1 MGAFEKDIGYS
12 FQNPLLFQ
20 HALTHPSALHSGH
33 KNEFERLEFLGDRV
47 LGLVIASWLF
57 EEFPSEKEGDMAK
70 RFTSLVRKE
79 TLVSIAESIGLDRV
93 MVIKR
98 EKSPAHQK
106 RLETMLA
113 DGCEALIG
121 ALFLDGGFECAQS
134 FVRRYWQSYL
144 KSSPKPPS
152 DPKSQLQEWVQ
163 SQGKDHPTYVVRETT
178 GPAHAPRYIVEV
190 CVQGCE
196 PVQGEGT
203 SKQLAEKDAAKR
215 MLEIVFS

>member
-1 MGAFEKDIGYS
+1 MKAFEKDIGYV

-20 HALTHPSALHSGH
+20 QALTHPSALHTGH

-47 LGLVIASWLF
+47 LGLVIARWLF
-57 EEFPSEKEGDMAK
+57 EEFPAEKEGDMAK

-79 TLVSIAESIGLDRV
+79 TLVSTAESIGLDRA

-121 ALFLDGGFECAQS
+121 AVFLDGGFENAQS
-134 FVRRYWQSYL
+134 FIRRHWQPYL

-163 SQGKDHPTYVVRETT
+163 AQGKEHPTYTVRETT

-190 CVQGCE
+190 CVQGLE
-196 PVQGEGT
+196 SVQGEGT